1 MIARLAG
8 RLHRKA
14 PESLVV
20 DVNGVGYQVFVSLN
34 AFAALPA
41 EGDPVELAIHT
52 QVRENA
58 FELFGFLEPTEEA
71 LFAAL
76 LGVSGVGPR
85 MALNIL
91 SGLPTRA
98 LIDALADGDV
108 PRLVSMPGV
117 GRKTA
122 DRLVVELRERASRM
136 RMRPADDA
144 ARTPLVAAAEEAVS
158 ALVNLGYRQADAEKA
173 VRWAREQGSD
183 DLAGMIRQALRRLSS

>member
-8 RLHRKA
+8 RLFRKA

-34 AFAALPA
+34 AFAVLPA
-41 EGDPVELAIHT
+41 EGERVELAIHT

-58 FELFGFLEPTEEA
+58 IELFGFLEPAEKA

-91 SGLPTRA
+91 SGLPTRD

-136 RMRPADDA
+136 RMQPAGEEGRA
-144 ARTPLVAAAEEAVS
+144 PFAAAAEEAVS

-173 VRWAREQGSD
+173 VRWAREQGAE
-183 DLAGMIRQALRRLSS
+183 DLAAMIRQALRRLSS

>member
-8 RLHRKA
+8 RLFRKA

-34 AFAALPA
+34 AFAALPD
-41 EGDPVELAIHT
+41 EGGRVELVIHT
-52 QVRENA
+52 HLRENA
-58 FELFGFLEPTEEA
+58 LELFGFLDPTEKT

-91 SGLPTRA
+91 SGMPTRE
-98 LIDALADGDV
+98 LIDALADNDV

-122 DRLVVELRERASRM
+122 DRLVVELRDRASRM
-136 RMRPADDA
+136 RLQPADGA
-144 ARTPLVAAAEEAVS
+144 GRAPFAGEAEEAVS
-158 ALVNLGYRQADAEKA
+158 ALVNLGYRQVEADKA
-173 VRWAREQGSD
+173 VRWAREQGSG
-183 DLAGMIRQALRRLSS
+183 DLAGTIRQALRRLSS

>member
-8 RLHRKA
+8 RLLRKA

-34 AFAALPA
+34 AFAALPT
-41 EGDPVELAIHT
+41 EGDRVELAIHT

-58 FELFGFLEPTEEA
+58 FELFGFLEPTEKA

-91 SGLPTRA
+91 SGMPTRD
-98 LIDALADGDV
+98 LIDALANGDV

-136 RMRPADDA
+136 RMLPAGDE
-144 ARTPLVAAAEEAVS
+144 ARTPLVAAAEEALS

>member
-8 RLHRKA
+8 RLFRKA

-41 EGDPVELAIHT
+41 EGERVELAIHT

-58 FELFGFLEPTEEA
+58 LELFGFLEPTEKTM
-71 LFAAL
+71 FAAL

-91 SGLPTRA
+91 SGLPTRD
-98 LIDALADGDV
+98 LIDALADGDA

-122 DRLVVELRERASRM
+122 DRLIVELRERASRM
-136 RMRPADDA
+136 RLQPAGGEA
-144 ARTPLVAAAEEAVS
+144 KAPLAAAAEEAVS
-158 ALVNLGYRQADAEKA
+158 ALVNLGYRQNDAEKA

-183 DLAGMIRQALRRLSS
+183 DLAEMIRQALRRLSS